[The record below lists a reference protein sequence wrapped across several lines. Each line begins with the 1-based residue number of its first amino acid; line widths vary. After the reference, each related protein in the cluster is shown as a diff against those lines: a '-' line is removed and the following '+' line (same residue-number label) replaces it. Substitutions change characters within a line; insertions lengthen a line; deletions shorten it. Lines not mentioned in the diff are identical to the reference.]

1 MKKGMAFI
9 MKRVVWKAMV
19 LPGKLDDYIKRHKEI
34 WPEMTDVLNQ
44 AGIHNYSIWNIGN
57 ELFGYYEC
65 EDIDYAAKIQA
76 ESSVVEKWN
85 DYMKDVMQMTADPR
99 AATSLLPSQVFYHE

>member
-1 MKKGMAFI
+1 
-9 MKRVVWKAMV
+9 MV
-19 LPGKLDDYIKRHKEI
+19 LPGKLGDYIKRHREI

-65 EDIDYAAKIQA
+65 EDIDYAAGIQA
-76 ESSVVEKWN
+76 ESPVVEKWN
-85 DYMKDVMQMTADPR
+85 EYMKDVMQMVADPR
-99 AATSLLPSQVFYHE
+99 AETLLLPSLVFYHE